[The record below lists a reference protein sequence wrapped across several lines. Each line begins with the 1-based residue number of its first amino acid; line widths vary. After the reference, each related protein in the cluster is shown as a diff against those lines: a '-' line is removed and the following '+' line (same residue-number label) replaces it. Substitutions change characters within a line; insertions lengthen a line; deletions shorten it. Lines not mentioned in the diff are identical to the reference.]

1 MGDIMEIR
9 DLYDKDRNVTGKTMI
24 KGETI
29 PEGYYMLVVL
39 IFIQD
44 KNGKFLIQKRSV
56 EKNGKYATTGG
67 HPKSGE
73 SSIDGVITEVK
84 EELGLDINKEDLTL
98 YFSERF
104 DDERVFCDDYYIKMD
119 IDLDSLLLQEE
130 EVESVHLF
138 TKDEIIDLYN
148 NGLFFMNHFYE
159 FELLIKWL
167 EETNRG

>member
-1 MGDIMEIR
+1 MGDFMEIR
-9 DLYDKDRNVTGKTMI
+9 DLYDKDKNVTGKTI
-24 KGETI
+24 LKGETI

-44 KNGKFLIQKRSV
+44 SNGKFLIQKRSV

-73 SSIDGVITEVK
+73 SSIDGIITEVK
-84 EELGLDINKEDLTL
+84 EELGLNIKKEDLTL

-104 DDERVFCDDYYIKMD
+104 DDERVFCDDYYMKMD
-119 IDLDSLLLQEE
+119 IDLNSLILQED

-138 TKDEIIDLYN
+138 TADEVIDLYN
-148 NGLFFMNHFYE
+148 KGMFFMNHFDE
-159 FELLIKWL
+159 FETLLKWL
-167 EETNRG
+167 NEK

>member
-1 MGDIMEIR
+1 MGDFMEIR
-9 DLYDKDRNVTGKTMI
+9 DLYDKDKNVTGKTI
-24 KGETI
+24 LKGETI

-44 KNGKFLIQKRSV
+44 SNGKFLIQKRSV

-73 SSIDGVITEVK
+73 TSIDGIITEVK
-84 EELGLDINKEDLTL
+84 EELGLNIKKEDLTL

-104 DDERVFCDDYYIKMD
+104 DDERVFCDDYYMKMD
-119 IDLDSLLLQEE
+119 IDLNSLILQED

-138 TKDEIIDLYN
+138 TADEVIDLYN
-148 NGLFFMNHFYE
+148 KGMFFMNHFDE
-159 FELLIKWL
+159 FEALLKWL
-167 EETNRG
+167 NEK